1 MLPTMEILKTKAFN
15 NRVSEEATH
24 SVEFTEIY
32 SDIFFDEKIR
42 ESNVSTK

>member
-15 NRVSEEATH
+15 NRVSEEEAH

-32 SDIFFDEKIR
+32 SDTYLTKKFR
-42 ESNVSTK
+42 ECMQPYY